1 MSSTMQSKLQFE
13 VILSQTYSLF
23 SLKLRIFGRNNFE
36 QLFLLVFKRML
47 ANKGKIRP
55 AFYYLVLLIMF
66 NFESHIQI
74 DINIESLINEVSN
87 NDIHEI
93 INKNKSSLMTTLP
106 LQLKLPIL
114 YYSMNIFDWN
124 NAWRIQCSSKY
135 KDVFTYF
142 SGPSDSNPLHA
153 RPNKLLT

>member
-1 MSSTMQSKLQFE
+1 MLNLGRADFSRNQKTHYLK
-13 VILSQTYSLF
+13 TWCSLF

-47 ANKGKIRP
+47 ANKGKIQP

-93 INKNKSSLMTTLP
+93 INKNKSSLMTT
-106 LQLKLPIL
+106 
-114 YYSMNIFDWN
+114 
-124 NAWRIQCSSKY
+124 
-135 KDVFTYF
+135 
-142 SGPSDSNPLHA
+142 
-153 RPNKLLT
+153 

>member
-93 INKNKSSLMTTLP
+93 INKNKSSLMTTACV
-106 LQLKLPIL
+106 
-114 YYSMNIFDWN
+114 M
-124 NAWRIQCSSKY
+124 QCGCWDRDGAAGLGLDIGRTGGSSESES
-135 KDVFTYF
+135 T
-142 SGPSDSNPLHA
+142 SL
-153 RPNKLLT
+153 RLE

>member
-1 MSSTMQSKLQFE
+1 MPQQYLVPSSVSSTMQSKLQFE

-93 INKNKSSLMTTLP
+93 INKNKSSLMTTIFVRAIHTGKRCVLSP
-106 LQLKLPIL
+106 IFKTCFFTLSRGILFVPVNVKL
-114 YYSMNIFDWN
+114 
-124 NAWRIQCSSKY
+124 A
-135 KDVFTYF
+135 
-142 SGPSDSNPLHA
+142 
-153 RPNKLLT
+153 

>member
-1 MSSTMQSKLQFE
+1 
-13 VILSQTYSLF
+13 
-23 SLKLRIFGRNNFE
+23 
-36 QLFLLVFKRML
+36 ML
-47 ANKGKIRP
+47 ANKAKNRP

-106 LQLKLPIL
+106 LNWNYPSYIIHGISLVGHLSFTKIRIKRQVLKYVLQNICTTKRMVLTNAAIPKTVAKSLFKFSHFQILKLEFV
-114 YYSMNIFDWN
+114 N
-124 NAWRIQCSSKY
+124 
-135 KDVFTYF
+135 
-142 SGPSDSNPLHA
+142 SNGW
-153 RPNKLLT
+153 TI

>member
-55 AFYYLVLLIMF
+55 AFYCLVLLIMF
-66 NFESHIQI
+66 NFESHIKI
-74 DINIESLINEVSN
+74 DINIEFLINEVSN

-93 INKNKSSLMTTLP
+93 INKNKSSLMTTSGS
-106 LQLKLPIL
+106 Q
-114 YYSMNIFDWN
+114 W
-124 NAWRIQCSSKY
+124 
-135 KDVFTYF
+135 VYF
-142 SGPSDSNPLHA
+142 SVLVQMSIKVGDSGSQWMLNDG
-153 RPNKLLT
+153 RPKKITFFQVLE